1 MPLLEVSGLRT
12 YFNTDAGVARAVDGV
27 SFHVEEGETVG
38 IVGES
43 GCGKTVTSLSIM
55 GLIPDPPGKILSGS
69 SIRLS
74 GEELVGASNRRLREI
89 RGNDIAMIFQEPMT
103 SLNPVFTVGNQISE
117 ALRAH
122 RPMSRREARTESV
135 RLLGEVGIAEPD
147 RRFDEYPH
155 HLSGG
160 MRAEGHDRD
169 GSVM

>member
-55 GLIPDPPGKILSGS
+55 GLIPDPPGEILSGS

-74 GEELVGASNRRLREI
+74 GE
-89 RGNDIAMIFQEPMT
+89 
-103 SLNPVFTVGNQISE
+103 
-117 ALRAH
+117 
-122 RPMSRREARTESV
+122 
-135 RLLGEVGIAEPD
+135 
-147 RRFDEYPH
+147 
-155 HLSGG
+155 
-160 MRAEGHDRD
+160 
-169 GSVM
+169 